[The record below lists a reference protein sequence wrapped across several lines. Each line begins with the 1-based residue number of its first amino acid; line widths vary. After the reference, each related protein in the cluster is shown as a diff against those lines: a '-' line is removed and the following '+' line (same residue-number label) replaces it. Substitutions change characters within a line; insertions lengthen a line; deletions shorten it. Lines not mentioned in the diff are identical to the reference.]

1 MAACRE
7 VSSWI
12 QENVLTPV
20 ERVVTQAREACE
32 EVRSWVE
39 EQVQRPVEN
48 WVSQTERHCREQA
61 CNWWCLCCNK
71 FFCWLVTVVVR
82 IVTWVVL
89 TVGKWVAHLVC
100 KIVVTVVGVVVEL
113 VLKVVTRL
121 VTFLVCLFTDPVKAL
136 SVLWDL
142 VNDVV
147 DAIDD
152 VLGLVVELL
161 DDVAEIIRDVGRL
174 LEGLG
179 RSFCV
184 FGDEL
189 CAFFGAIFGLLKA
202 VTDWAAD
209 VVDWVRD
216 TVDGVRDLVLG
227 ILSLDWCRIQRG
239 LGIGNV
245 VRVITSIT
253 RLLGV
258 LFYVGPREMVD
269 RRGLE
274 RTMDSALARAL
285 ADDPERLERARTR
298 AGIGGAPLGTPATL
312 DPWRLSVRSGEL
324 LRRLHTEGVLDLYA
338 VAGRFSDC
346 QGRFTYAQFNGEVV
360 YTGTRTTVS
369 KTDIDDFLELGA
381 EAVPSF
387 TVHAI
392 DREVFQ
398 RHLQTAR
405 RKALTVGVR
414 FAARAIRDLPVD
426 DARFVPL
433 DFGESGDAVQ
443 RALLALVG
451 RGPVE
456 DLMVVPVVAVF
467 GYVETSLHGLASVH
481 RVSPGAPTP
490 ATHGGSR
497 RGATGTTFRSR
508 FPEVVF
514 EYVPIHEVGHYLGL
528 DHAGHT
534 HAGQVMWKPAQGN
547 DWGQTVLTYL
557 LGSGE
562 ANFTSEDATVVWTWL
577 TTTPDA
583 LADFFP

>member
-1 MAACRE
+1 M
-7 VSSWI
+7 STWI

-20 ERVVTQAREACE
+20 ERFVTQAREACE
-32 EVRSWVE
+32 EVRTWVE

-48 WVSQTERHCREQA
+48 WVSQTERRCREQD
-61 CNWWCLCCNK
+61 CNWWCACCNK
-71 FFCWLVTVVVR
+71 WFCWLVTVVVR
-82 IVTWVVL
+82 VVTWVVV

-100 KIVVTVVGVVVEL
+100 KIVVTVIGIVVEL
-113 VLKVVTRL
+113 VLKVVSRL
-121 VTFLVCLFTDPVKAL
+121 VTFFVCLFTDPIKAL
-136 SVLWDL
+136 SALWDL

-147 DAIDD
+147 DALDD

-161 DDVAEIIRDVGRL
+161 DDVGEIIRDVGRL

-179 RSFCV
+179 RSFCIY
-184 FGDEL
+184 GDGA
-189 CAFFGAIFGLLKA
+189 CALFGAIFGFFKA
-202 VTDWAAD
+202 VTDWLAD

-227 ILSLDWCRIQRG
+227 ILSLDWCRMQRG
-239 LGIGNV
+239 LGIFNV
-245 VRVITSIT
+245 LRLVTSVT
-253 RLLGV
+253 RLLGM
-258 LFYVGPREMVD
+258 LFYVGPRQLVD

-274 RTMDSALARAL
+274 ATMDSALTQAL
-285 ADDPERLERARTR
+285 LDDPERLERARTR

-312 DPWRLSVRSGEL
+312 DPWRLAVRSGEF
-324 LRRLHTEGVLDLYA
+324 LRELHTSGVLDLYA

-346 QGRFTYAQFNGEVV
+346 QGKFTYDQLNGEVV

-381 EAVPSF
+381 DAVPSF

-414 FAARAIRDLPVD
+414 FSTRGVRELPVE

-433 DFGESGDAVQ
+433 DAGESSGATQ
-443 RALLALVG
+443 RTLLELVG
-451 RGPVE
+451 RNARDE
-456 DLMVVPVVAVF
+456 DLTVVPVLAVF
-467 GYVETSLHGLASVH
+467 GYVDTSLHGLASSHRGEVH
-481 RVSPGAPTP
+481 GP
-490 ATHGGSR
+490 
-497 RGATGTTFRSR
+497 TGTTFRSR

-528 DHAGHT
+528 DHEGHT
-534 HAGQVMWKPAQGN
+534 HAGQIMWKPALGN
-547 DWGQTVLTYL
+547 DWGQTLLTYL

-562 ANFTSEDATVVWTWL
+562 ADFTGEDATAVWLWL
-577 TTTPDA
+577 TTTPEA